1 MQNKVNHV
9 PLIKSLEM
17 EINNILHQDELFWRQ
32 TSRSI
37 WLPAGDKNTKVF
49 HQWASQR
56 QQKNNI
62 SGLKDNNENWCTF
75 EDQIA
80 QNAEQYF
87 QDLFTSNNLENLRG
101 VLDSVDKVITLDMNN
116 TLLRSYTAN
125 EVRRALF
132 QMHSSKSPRPDG
144 MSPFLFQKYWNIVG
158 PDVSNVVLSMLNSGH
173 MLHKMNYTHIV
184 FIPKKNDP
192 KKLSD
197 FCPINLGN
205 VISKI
210 LSMVI
215 ANRLKYVLPNVISKA
230 QSAFVPNRLITD
242 NTTVAYELL
251 HKMRN
256 KRKDQVGQMVVKL
269 DISKAYDKVELSFLQ
284 EIMLKL
290 GFDPRWIQLA
300 METIT
305 IATYSILINGEPRGF
320 VTPSRGIKQGDLF
333 SPYLFLLC
341 AEGLSTLLRKAEA
354 NHMLKGIKTSQNGVY
369 ISHLLF
375 ANYSL
380 LFC

>member
-1 MQNKVNHV
+1 MIIRGAWEMEVPNGSPMFRLFEKIKSCRKALVDWSRTTFGNFETQLQEKQAALDNLSMQNKVNHL

-158 PDVSNVVLSMLNSGH
+158 LDVSNVVLSMLNSGH

-210 LSMVI
+210 LSKVI

-230 QSAFVPNRLITD
+230 QSA
-242 NTTVAYELL
+242 
-251 HKMRN
+251 
-256 KRKDQVGQMVVKL
+256 
-269 DISKAYDKVELSFLQ
+269 
-284 EIMLKL
+284 
-290 GFDPRWIQLA
+290 
-300 METIT
+300 
-305 IATYSILINGEPRGF
+305 
-320 VTPSRGIKQGDLF
+320 
-333 SPYLFLLC
+333 LFL
-341 AEGLSTLLRKAEA
+341 
-354 NHMLKGIKTSQNGVY
+354 
-369 ISHLLF
+369 IS
-375 ANYSL
+375 
-380 LFC
+380 